1 MVCTVTFRIFSIDH
15 ARNGLEEVSRVSA
28 NLDSV
33 TAELQDDLGVRGFL
47 ELSTCNRVS
56 LWVDSEHDVDELK
69 RRIDAAA
76 GVETAWDVHEDQDA
90 LRHSLRIA
98 SGLES
103 MVVGEREIAGQ
114 IRRAFAQAQE
124 SGNTSPAI
132 NLAAEESLKTAKAIG
147 VATELE
153 GFGRSVVSVGL
164 DSLGIED
171 WSAQR
176 VLLIGTGAY
185 AGAAV
190 AQLQGRGATDIRVLS
205 ASGRAERFAAD
216 HGCTAVTHLED
227 GLRDATLLVTCRG
240 HGGFVVGPEHID
252 TPMHILDLSLQ
263 RDVDPRVADLPG
275 VVFLDLE
282 AIQAIVAP
290 GADLDA
296 AEKLVDEHYAKALA
310 RLRSRAIDPGV
321 VELRQQIMR
330 LVDEEV
336 ERLPQRALTK
346 DDTARALRRLATRLL
361 HVPSARA
368 KQAAADGNTALY
380 MQALEVLYGI
390 NPGLQAETLEDERC
404 PVTGL
409 AVDDLETNK

>member
-1 MVCTVTFRIFSIDH
+1 MVSTVTFRIFSIDH

-216 HGCTAVTHLED
+216 HGCTAVAHLED
-227 GLRDATLLVTCRG
+227 GLRDATLLV
-240 HGGFVVGPEHID
+240 
-252 TPMHILDLSLQ
+252 
-263 RDVDPRVADLPG
+263 ADRPG

-296 AEKLVDEHYAKALA
+296 AEKLVDGHYERALA

-409 AVDDLETNK
+409 AVDDLETDK